1 MNAMRRWAKQ
11 ILTGLA
17 YLHSQKPPIIHRDL
31 KCDNI
36 FINGNHGKVKIG
48 DFGLAMVMQQ
58 RKTQGIQDTVFYRPR
73 CHICGELDMAIVT
86 FNVKHRH
93 LRIHGTRALW

>member
-1 MNAMRRWAKQ
+1 MLISYGTVFFSHNEIASV
-11 ILTGLA
+11 GLSVTETI
-17 YLHSQKPPIIHRDL
+17 SQTPQ
-31 KCDNI
+31 
-36 FINGNHGKVKIG
+36 IG

-58 RKTQGIQDTVFYRPR
+58 RKTQTIQGTVFYMPR

>member
-1 MNAMRRWAKQ
+1 MVLLISYGTIFFYNKIASVDLSV
-11 ILTGLA
+11 IETI
-17 YLHSQKPPIIHRDL
+17 SQTPQ
-31 KCDNI
+31 
-36 FINGNHGKVKIG
+36 IG
-48 DFGLAMVMQQ
+48 DFGLTMVMQQ